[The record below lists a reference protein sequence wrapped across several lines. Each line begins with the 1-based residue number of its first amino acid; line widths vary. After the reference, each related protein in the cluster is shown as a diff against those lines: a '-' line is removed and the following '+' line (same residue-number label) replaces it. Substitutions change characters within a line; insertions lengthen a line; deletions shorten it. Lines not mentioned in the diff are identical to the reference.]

1 MDEQAAR
8 DVALVR
14 ALESGD
20 PEHVV
25 LTADDRRYASRA
37 AGELAHWQAADQRR
51 PPTAELFLVR
61 RAALLLDRL
70 GEREPMLRALRHVRW
85 RPWLGLVL
93 PAAALIMGVL
103 AEQIADRQHVNV
115 LAFPLLGI
123 LAWNFAVYALMLVR
137 PLLGSTL
144 GPVRRW
150 VAELGHIRT
159 AALPGTL
166 SRAAARFASDW
177 ATLAAPLANARAGRV
192 LHLAAALFAL
202 GAVLGLYLRAVA
214 FEYRIGWESTFL
226 TAPTVHAILQ
236 FVLGPAAKLLGMPF
250 PTPETVSA
258 MRITGGSGG
267 ADAAPW
273 IHLYAVTVG
282 LAVVVPRLLMSAF
295 AGWRERQLAAAF
307 RFDLGEP
314 YFRRVLAA
322 FAPSR
327 ARLRVAPYSYT
338 LDEMAVAGLHALAR
352 HLLGD
357 ATELALR
364 PSTEYGN
371 EAAAADG
378 LPRNETDVPLTLAVF
393 NAAATPEPENHGRFL
408 DTLRA
413 GTEGS
418 LAVVIDTATYRR
430 RLGAQAGAEGRLSER
445 CHAWRTFAES
455 HGLAAACV
463 DLATPDSAAAE
474 RDLAAALG
482 GKP

>member
-20 PEHVV
+20 AEHAV
-25 LTADDRRYASRA
+25 LSADDRRYASRA

-51 PPTAELFLVR
+51 PPTAELFLTR
-61 RAALLLDRL
+61 RAGLLLDRL
-70 GEREPMLRALRHVRW
+70 GEREPALRALRHPRW
-85 RPWLGLVL
+85 HAWVGLAL
-93 PAAALIMGVL
+93 PAAALVIGVL
-103 AEQIADRQHVNV
+103 TEQIADRQHVNV

-123 LAWNFAVYALMLVR
+123 LVWNLVVYGLMLLR

-150 VAELGHIRT
+150 VGALGRTKT

-166 SRAAARFASDW
+166 SRPAARFVGHW
-177 ATLAAPLANARAGRV
+177 AALAAPLANARAGRV

-202 GAVLGLYLRAVA
+202 GAVLGLYLRAFA

-226 TAPTVHAILQ
+226 TASTVHGILQ
-236 FVLGPAAKLLGMPF
+236 FVLGPAAALLGMPF
-250 PTPETVSA
+250 PSPEAVSA
-258 MRITGGSGG
+258 MRITEGAGG
-267 ADAAPW
+267 ADAGPW

-282 LAVVVPRLLMSAF
+282 LAVVAPRLLMSAF
-295 AGWRERQLAAAF
+295 AGWRERQFANAF

-314 YFRRVLAA
+314 YFRRALAA

-338 LDEMAVAGLHALAR
+338 FDEAAVSGLHALAR

-371 EAAAADG
+371 EEAAAHG
-378 LPRNETDVPLTLAVF
+378 LPRNESDVPLTLAVF
-393 NAAATPEPENHGRFL
+393 NAAATPESENHGRFL

-413 GTEGS
+413 AIDS
-418 LAVVIDTATYRR
+418 PLAVVIDTAAYRR
-430 RLGAQAGAEGRLSER
+430 RLGAHAGAEARLGER
-445 CHAWRTFAES
+445 CSAWRTFVES
-455 HGLAAACV
+455 HDLPAACV
-463 DLATPDSAAAE
+463 ALATPDIAAAG

-482 GKP
+482 GRL